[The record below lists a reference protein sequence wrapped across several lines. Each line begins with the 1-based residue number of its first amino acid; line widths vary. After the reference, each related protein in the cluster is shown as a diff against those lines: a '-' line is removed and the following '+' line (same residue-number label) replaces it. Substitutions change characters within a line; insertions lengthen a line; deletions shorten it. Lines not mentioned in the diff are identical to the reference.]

1 MRVVVLN
8 NYVDQ
13 AKYAPEFERLCTQ
26 VKENCD
32 AEIERMVYQKF
43 DVGYVKSK
51 RSKFDA
57 IVMSGSEALYS
68 KLEDRAKFFKT
79 IEATR
84 EIDLPLLGIC
94 GGHQLMGMAYGE
106 KVTSL
111 GKAIK
116 SYRDVDVLTDDPIF
130 EDLPKVVSVM
140 EAHEEMVEKLPV
152 DFKLLARSTDTSIE
166 AFRKSNQISYGLQF
180 HPERNDAQ
188 HSAGAVVLANFGRLV
203 KR

>member
-1 MRVVVLN
+1 LRVVVLN

-94 GGHQLMGMAYGE
+94 GGHQLMGMA
-106 KVTSL
+106 
-111 GKAIK
+111 
-116 SYRDVDVLTDDPIF
+116 
-130 EDLPKVVSVM
+130 
-140 EAHEEMVEKLPV
+140 
-152 DFKLLARSTDTSIE
+152 
-166 AFRKSNQISYGLQF
+166 
-180 HPERNDAQ
+180 
-188 HSAGAVVLANFGRLV
+188 
-203 KR
+203 

>member
-1 MRVVVLN
+1 LRIVVLN

-13 AKYAPEFERLCTQ
+13 AKYTLEFERLCTQ
-26 VKENCD
+26 VKENCN
-32 AEIERMVYQKF
+32 AEIERVVYQKF
-43 DVGYVKSK
+43 DVDYVKSK
-51 RSKFDA
+51 RAKFDA

-68 KLEDRAKFFKT
+68 KLEDKAKFFKT

-106 KVTSL
+106 KVVSL

-140 EAHEEMVEKLPV
+140 ESHEEMVEKLPV
-152 DFKLLARSTDTSIE
+152 DFKLLARSTDTLIE
-166 AFRKSNQISYGLQF
+166 AFRKSNQILYGLQF
-180 HPERNDAQ
+180 HPERNDTE
-188 HSAGAVVLANFGRLV
+188 HPAGAVVLANFGRLV

>member
-1 MRVVVLN
+1 VLN

-13 AKYAPEFERLCTQ
+13 AKYASEFEVLCTQ

-32 AEIERMVYQKF
+32 AAIERIVYEKF
-43 DVGYVKSK
+43 DVDYVKSK
-51 RSKFDA
+51 RGKFDA
-57 IVMSGSEALYS
+57 VVMSGSEAMYS
-68 KLEDRAKFFKT
+68 KLEDKAKFLKT

-106 KVTSL
+106 KVVSL

-116 SYRDVDVLTDDPIF
+116 SYRNVEVLTDDPIF
-130 EDLPKVVSVM
+130 EGLPKVVSVM
-140 EAHEEMVEKLPV
+140 ESHEEMVEKLPV
-152 DFKLLARSTDTSIE
+152 DFKLLARSTDTLIE
-166 AFRKSNQISYGLQF
+166 AFRKTSQISYGLQF